1 MSEELAQ
8 VTAESLDG
16 SASQESQT
24 EGTQVEE
31 SGIDEETLKEAT
43 RQGWVPKDQYNGPE
57 DKWVDA
63 DTFVKKGKEINALLR
78 KDNDFL
84 KREVAEMK
92 STMME
97 FKKFHAET
105 EKRAY
110 DRAMADLREQK
121 KEAISQ
127 GDGERVL
134 EIDDA
139 LDELKQR
146 RQEEKKES
154 AKPSNQPDP
163 VFADWNTENSWF
175 GKDTELTEEANLIG
189 ESLKRRQPNLIGRDF
204 LDEVTKRV
212 KKMYPE
218 KFTNSN
224 RSRPSPVE
232 GNSPN
237 KSARSGGKSF
247 NDLPAEAKAACLK
260 FEKGGLLSR
269 EQYVKEYF
277 GE

>member
-1 MSEELAQ
+1 MSEELEQ
-8 VTAESLDG
+8 VAPESLDG
-16 SASQESQT
+16 SASQEVEADVQT
-24 EGTQVEE
+24 EVTPEV
-31 SGIDEETLKEAT
+31 DEETLKEAK
-43 RQGWVPKDQYNGPE
+43 RQGWVPQEDYNGPE

-92 STMME
+92 STMND

-110 DRAMADLREQK
+110 DRAMTDLRDQK
-121 KEAISQ
+121 KEAIST
-127 GDGERVL
+127 GDGDKVL
-134 EIDDA
+134 QIDDA
-139 LDELKQR
+139 IDELKANKPDPIAAR
-146 RQEEKKES
+146 
-154 AKPSNQPDP
+154 PSNQPDP
-163 VFADWNTENSWF
+163 SFVQWNEENAWF
-175 GKDTELTEEANLIG
+175 GKDTELTNEANLIG
-189 ESLKRRQPNLIGRDF
+189 EVIKRQNPTLIGSEF

-224 RSRPSPVE
+224 RARPSPVE
-232 GNSPN
+232 GTTAPKANS
-237 KSARSGGKSF
+237 KGGKGY
-247 NDLPAEAKAACLK
+247 NDLPPEAKQACQK
-260 FEKGGLLSR
+260 FEKQGLITR
-269 EQYVKEYF
+269 EAYLKEYF